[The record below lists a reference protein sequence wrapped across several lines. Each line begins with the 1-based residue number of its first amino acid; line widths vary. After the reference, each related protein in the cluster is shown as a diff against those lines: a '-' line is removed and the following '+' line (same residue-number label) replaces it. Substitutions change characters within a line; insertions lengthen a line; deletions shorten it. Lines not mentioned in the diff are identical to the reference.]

1 MNSNMAKGNKNWIG
15 SLLSADGDVSSK
27 RVGGLFVL
35 INIIVFCYLALF
47 KTTVLPEYMFTSVC
61 LLAGSLLGITAVEN
75 LFNKKKIN
83 KQQVEEDGS
92 EQ

>member
-1 MNSNMAKGNKNWIG
+1 MANGSKNWFN
-15 SLLSADGDVSSK
+15 SMLSADGEVSSK

-47 KTTVLPEYMFTSVC
+47 KTTTLPEYMFTSVC

-75 LFNKKKIN
+75 LFNKKKVN
-83 KQQVEEDGS
+83 KKQTNES